1 MPQRIVLVGD
11 QIGIPKGERG
21 EGYALFDRYKDTWVQ
36 EVMDEQDEHFCDDVF
51 HSYEEYM
58 EFWGAENL
66 DEAQGSVYGKLYKNW
81 SKEDVDFYAKVVE
94 DADERDKNNIKI
106 LKGGWEEFKA
116 VKRRMKYKWEEKKD
130 DDNDDDIDL
139 SFLYT

>member
-1 MPQRIVLVGD
+1 MPERIVVVGAD
-11 QIGIPKGERG
+11 IGTPEGDREK
-21 EGYALFDRYKDTWVQ
+21 GYALFDRYKDTWVQ
-36 EVMDEQDEHFCDDVF
+36 EVMDEQDEHFCDDFF

-81 SKEDVDFYAKVVE
+81 TKEDVDFYAKVVE

-116 VKRRMKYKWEEKKD
+116 VKRRMKYKWEDKKD